1 MKKLLAL
8 ITALI
13 CSFGALAAAG
23 CNAGGGSDD
32 NFVGLYDEVVKE
44 EVTFTYT
51 NDNIFPHDIQVHELS
66 SGKSRL
72 DLLAGLGVRGRVL
85 PRASVEMGIAAVRL
99 LLPRCRFDAEKC
111 QTGLEA
117 LRQYQKAWD
126 DQRRTFQPK
135 PLHDWTSH
143 AADAFRYLAVGL
155 KEDSAKAER
164 FSRESVKNAAEYDPL
179 A

>member
-51 NDNIFPHDIQVHELS
+51 NDNMLYDFEEKEACYMNMSFDCIFGS
-66 SGKSRL
+66 
-72 DLLAGLGVRGRVL
+72 
-85 PRASVEMGIAAVRL
+85 ASL
-99 LLPRCRFDAEKC
+99 NTDK
-111 QTGLEA
+111 
-117 LRQYQKAWD
+117 K
-126 DQRRTFQPK
+126 
-135 PLHDWTSH
+135 
-143 AADAFRYLAVGL
+143 YLTCGNGSL
-155 KEDSAKAER
+155 
-164 FSRESVKNAAEYDPL
+164 N
-179 A
+179 

>member
-51 NDNIFPHDIQVHELS
+51 NDNMLYDFE
-66 SGKSRL
+66 
-72 DLLAGLGVRGRVL
+72 
-85 PRASVEMGIAAVRL
+85 
-99 LLPRCRFDAEKC
+99 EKEAFS
-111 QTGLEA
+111 EA
-117 LRQYQKAWD
+117 LRLTPTKNTLPAE
-126 DQRRTFQPK
+126 T
-135 PLHDWTSH
+135 
-143 AADAFRYLAVGL
+143 AV
-155 KEDSAKAER
+155 
-164 FSRESVKNAAEYDPL
+164 
-179 A
+179 